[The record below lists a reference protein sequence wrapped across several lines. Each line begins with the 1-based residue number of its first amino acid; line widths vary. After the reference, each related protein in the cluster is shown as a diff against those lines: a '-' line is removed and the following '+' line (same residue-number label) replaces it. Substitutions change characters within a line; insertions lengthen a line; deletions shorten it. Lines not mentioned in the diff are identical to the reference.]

1 MLVSTKQN
9 QPARKAN
16 QQSVFQVGWGVVG
29 RGGVGEGVG
38 ANSTNSSSKLE

>member
-16 QQSVFQVGWGVVG
+16 QQSVFQVGWGV
-29 RGGVGEGVG
+29 GGLGVRESVG
-38 ANSTNSSSKLE
+38 AISTNSSSKLE